1 MNDIKKLIVLKD
13 YFFELKEILI
23 QENEN
28 NFIRGVDVILDR
40 IQYSLDFKQNPKS
53 TIKSVGN
60 TYFFMNSG
68 NGSFSDFFIWRE
80 DFDERVEANKVL
92 TNLRNDIT
100 SLIASVDNN

>member
-1 MNDIKKLIVLKD
+1 MLFNKLKV
-13 YFFELKEILI
+13 ILL
-23 QENEN
+23 QENED
-28 NFIRGVDVILDR
+28 NFIRGINSILDM
-40 IQYSLDFKQNPKS
+40 IQSSLEYNENAKA

-80 DFDERVEANKVL
+80 YFNERVEANKVL

-100 SLIASVDNN
+100 SLIVSVDNRLLNSR